1 MNSCFGSLQGSIGRR
16 SRGEPRA
23 DQAPI
28 KTGPSS
34 KMGPSPLVETKALHT
49 SSPRCARGFPEPVE
63 AKPEPESLGCN
74 ASTCRGPPSR
84 RSSDTRG
91 QRGPQYSTLGCQR
104 RRSRIPVSFL
114 GFLWVRFGGLAS
126 LGVAY
131 RRPKGLHCQPAMCLV
146 NPSGT
151 TPAFRY
157 CLLPGAW
164 SRFELSTTPISRG
177 ARRSPE
183 LPHPR
188 CAENCVAIHLL

>member
-1 MNSCFGSLQGSIGRR
+1 MAPPRGGGEAASKSEPFPSPPVPPTHCRSLKLQ
-16 SRGEPRA
+16 
-23 DQAPI
+23 
-28 KTGPSS
+28 KPSS
-34 KMGPSPLVETKALHT
+34 LELKLK
-49 SSPRCARGFPEPVE
+49 GFPEPVE

-104 RRSRIPVSFL
+104 RRSQIPVSFL

-126 LGVAY
+126 LWVAY

-177 ARRSPE
+177 ARRFPE
-183 LPHPR
+183 LPPP
-188 CAENCVAIHLL
+188 CCVEKCVVLLS